1 MLDWLLPPWE
11 LSHCI
16 PLAISSWSFLSILA
30 CPMTG
35 LARSSWSSLAT
46 LACPM
51 TGLDGAACEE
61 GERLSCSR
69 LTRGGEAV
77 DGLLVSSGEELSS
90 SNTKLPIVV
99 WLPCDEPPPGLYAA
113 SCAQQLAS
121 TRLEAPE
128 TGDSGREAPELRR
141 EVGTV
146 PVAFFVGLEA
156 RGGGSGASSSAH
168 DLHRGRGCR
177 GRSQSEQAA
186 EEQQQSWAARR
197 VKVVMTLSFPQQKW
211 RGQQTGISANSRNR
225 IQQRVVPVV

>member
-1 MLDWLLPPWE
+1 MPPWE
-11 LSHCI
+11 FADWILLSI
-16 PLAISSWSFLSILA
+16 LLGSSWSSLTTLA

-156 RGGGSGASSSAH
+156 RGGGSGALSSAH
-168 DLHRGRGCR
+168 DLHRG
-177 GRSQSEQAA
+177 GRWSERLQCEQARQ
-186 EEQQQSWAARR
+186 EQPQSWAALALN
-197 VKVVMTLSFPQQKW
+197 VVIAQSVPHPKW